1 MKNTKTKSIVALAIV
16 LVLTVVFGIVG
27 VTGMSFQGG
36 LWKLL
41 PWLPTTN
48 ADAWPQ
54 AISLGLDLR
63 GGVYVEYSAEAP
75 EGNDANFSDLLDATV
90 SAIQSRLTDKGYAES
105 TVQVLGTSGIRV
117 EIPDVSDPSEILNLI
132 GEPAL
137 LEFKDPDGNTFMTGS
152 DVRLAQAAMTQD
164 GQWAISFQLTSA
176 GTKLFADMTSQNIGK
191 TLGIYLDGEK
201 LMAPTVQSAITGGS
215 GQITGNFTMDRAQT
229 IAAQI
234 QSGALPL
241 VLTQQK
247 VDTVSATLG
256 DNALSTSVFAAI
268 IGIALVMLI
277 MIVRYRLNGV
287 VASWALCIYTIV
299 LFWVLAVFPGIQLT
313 LPGIAGIVLGIGM
326 AVDANVVIFERFN
339 EEVRAGRSLK
349 VALKTGFHNALSAII
364 DANVTTIIAAIV
376 LMIFGTGSVQG
387 FAKTLLLGVIV
398 SLFSALL
405 VTRFL
410 MKQFIQLKNWN
421 ALSPPAFSLQR
432 RPSNMT
438 IKNYSKQCLMI
449 SAGIMVLAL
458 LLSLFGM
465 GINVGID
472 FSGGMSM
479 QYTMGEA
486 VTQSDIE
493 GVLNGI
499 GLKDYAVSVQGTGKD
514 SINIRIKAIDEDGVQ
529 GVQASITEAL
539 QAKYPNA
546 AIYGDVN
553 YVGPVAGATLLRN
566 AFLSVLIAALCML
579 IYIAIRFDFNSG
591 AAAVLGLVHD
601 VLIMLSFMVILR
613 SFVQMNSSFIA
624 AMLTIVGYSINN
636 TIIIFDRIRE
646 NARKMPSSTPRV
658 DVVNRSIKECLGR
671 TINTTLTTLVTIV
684 CLYIF
689 GVSSIREFALPII
702 VGIISGVYSANM
714 INGYVWAFLEEKKR
728 AKKAAKA

>member
-1 MKNTKTKSIVALAIV
+1 
-16 LVLTVVFGIVG
+16 
-27 VTGMSFQGG
+27 
-36 LWKLL
+36 
-41 PWLPTTN
+41 
-48 ADAWPQ
+48 
-54 AISLGLDLR
+54 
-63 GGVYVEYSAEAP
+63 
-75 EGNDANFSDLLDATV
+75 
-90 SAIQSRLTDKGYAES
+90 
-105 TVQVLGTSGIRV
+105 
-117 EIPDVSDPSEILNLI
+117 
-132 GEPAL
+132 
-137 LEFKDPDGNTFMTGS
+137 
-152 DVRLAQAAMTQD
+152 
-164 GQWAISFQLTSA
+164 
-176 GTKLFADMTSQNIGK
+176 
-191 TLGIYLDGEK
+191 
-201 LMAPTVQSAITGGS
+201 
-215 GQITGNFTMDRAQT
+215 
-229 IAAQI
+229 
-234 QSGALPL
+234 
-241 VLTQQK
+241 
-247 VDTVSATLG
+247 
-256 DNALSTSVFAAI
+256 
-268 IGIALVMLI
+268 
-277 MIVRYRLNGV
+277 
-287 VASWALCIYTIV
+287 
-299 LFWVLAVFPGIQLT
+299 
-313 LPGIAGIVLGIGM
+313 
-326 AVDANVVIFERFN
+326 
-339 EEVRAGRSLK
+339 
-349 VALKTGFHNALSAII
+349 
-364 DANVTTIIAAIV
+364 
-376 LMIFGTGSVQG
+376 
-387 FAKTLLLGVIV
+387 
-398 SLFSALL
+398 
-405 VTRFL
+405 
-410 MKQFIQLKNWN
+410 
-421 ALSPPAFSLQR
+421 
-432 RPSNMT
+432 MT

-529 GVQASITEAL
+529 GVQASITEVL

>member
-1 MKNTKTKSIVALAIV
+1 
-16 LVLTVVFGIVG
+16 
-27 VTGMSFQGG
+27 
-36 LWKLL
+36 
-41 PWLPTTN
+41 
-48 ADAWPQ
+48 
-54 AISLGLDLR
+54 
-63 GGVYVEYSAEAP
+63 
-75 EGNDANFSDLLDATV
+75 
-90 SAIQSRLTDKGYAES
+90 
-105 TVQVLGTSGIRV
+105 
-117 EIPDVSDPSEILNLI
+117 
-132 GEPAL
+132 
-137 LEFKDPDGNTFMTGS
+137 
-152 DVRLAQAAMTQD
+152 
-164 GQWAISFQLTSA
+164 
-176 GTKLFADMTSQNIGK
+176 
-191 TLGIYLDGEK
+191 
-201 LMAPTVQSAITGGS
+201 
-215 GQITGNFTMDRAQT
+215 
-229 IAAQI
+229 
-234 QSGALPL
+234 
-241 VLTQQK
+241 
-247 VDTVSATLG
+247 
-256 DNALSTSVFAAI
+256 
-268 IGIALVMLI
+268 
-277 MIVRYRLNGV
+277 
-287 VASWALCIYTIV
+287 
-299 LFWVLAVFPGIQLT
+299 
-313 LPGIAGIVLGIGM
+313 
-326 AVDANVVIFERFN
+326 
-339 EEVRAGRSLK
+339 
-349 VALKTGFHNALSAII
+349 
-364 DANVTTIIAAIV
+364 
-376 LMIFGTGSVQG
+376 
-387 FAKTLLLGVIV
+387 
-398 SLFSALL
+398 
-405 VTRFL
+405 
-410 MKQFIQLKNWN
+410 
-421 ALSPPAFSLQR
+421 
-432 RPSNMT
+432 MT

-458 LLSLFGM
+458 LLSLFGL

>member
-1 MKNTKTKSIVALAIV
+1 
-16 LVLTVVFGIVG
+16 
-27 VTGMSFQGG
+27 
-36 LWKLL
+36 
-41 PWLPTTN
+41 
-48 ADAWPQ
+48 
-54 AISLGLDLR
+54 
-63 GGVYVEYSAEAP
+63 
-75 EGNDANFSDLLDATV
+75 
-90 SAIQSRLTDKGYAES
+90 
-105 TVQVLGTSGIRV
+105 
-117 EIPDVSDPSEILNLI
+117 
-132 GEPAL
+132 
-137 LEFKDPDGNTFMTGS
+137 
-152 DVRLAQAAMTQD
+152 
-164 GQWAISFQLTSA
+164 
-176 GTKLFADMTSQNIGK
+176 
-191 TLGIYLDGEK
+191 
-201 LMAPTVQSAITGGS
+201 
-215 GQITGNFTMDRAQT
+215 
-229 IAAQI
+229 
-234 QSGALPL
+234 
-241 VLTQQK
+241 
-247 VDTVSATLG
+247 
-256 DNALSTSVFAAI
+256 
-268 IGIALVMLI
+268 
-277 MIVRYRLNGV
+277 
-287 VASWALCIYTIV
+287 
-299 LFWVLAVFPGIQLT
+299 
-313 LPGIAGIVLGIGM
+313 
-326 AVDANVVIFERFN
+326 
-339 EEVRAGRSLK
+339 
-349 VALKTGFHNALSAII
+349 
-364 DANVTTIIAAIV
+364 
-376 LMIFGTGSVQG
+376 
-387 FAKTLLLGVIV
+387 
-398 SLFSALL
+398 
-405 VTRFL
+405 
-410 MKQFIQLKNWN
+410 
-421 ALSPPAFSLQR
+421 
-432 RPSNMT
+432 MT

-646 NARKMPSSTPRV
+646 NARKMPTSTPRV

-728 AKKAAKA
+728 ARKAAKA

>member
-1 MKNTKTKSIVALAIV
+1 
-16 LVLTVVFGIVG
+16 
-27 VTGMSFQGG
+27 
-36 LWKLL
+36 
-41 PWLPTTN
+41 
-48 ADAWPQ
+48 
-54 AISLGLDLR
+54 
-63 GGVYVEYSAEAP
+63 
-75 EGNDANFSDLLDATV
+75 
-90 SAIQSRLTDKGYAES
+90 
-105 TVQVLGTSGIRV
+105 
-117 EIPDVSDPSEILNLI
+117 
-132 GEPAL
+132 
-137 LEFKDPDGNTFMTGS
+137 
-152 DVRLAQAAMTQD
+152 
-164 GQWAISFQLTSA
+164 
-176 GTKLFADMTSQNIGK
+176 
-191 TLGIYLDGEK
+191 
-201 LMAPTVQSAITGGS
+201 
-215 GQITGNFTMDRAQT
+215 
-229 IAAQI
+229 
-234 QSGALPL
+234 
-241 VLTQQK
+241 
-247 VDTVSATLG
+247 
-256 DNALSTSVFAAI
+256 
-268 IGIALVMLI
+268 
-277 MIVRYRLNGV
+277 
-287 VASWALCIYTIV
+287 
-299 LFWVLAVFPGIQLT
+299 
-313 LPGIAGIVLGIGM
+313 
-326 AVDANVVIFERFN
+326 
-339 EEVRAGRSLK
+339 
-349 VALKTGFHNALSAII
+349 
-364 DANVTTIIAAIV
+364 
-376 LMIFGTGSVQG
+376 
-387 FAKTLLLGVIV
+387 
-398 SLFSALL
+398 
-405 VTRFL
+405 
-410 MKQFIQLKNWN
+410 
-421 ALSPPAFSLQR
+421 
-432 RPSNMT
+432 MT

-479 QYTMGEA
+479 QYIMGEA

-684 CLYIF
+684 TLYIL
-689 GVSSIREFALPII
+689 GVDTIREFSLPII
-702 VGIISGVYSANM
+702 IGILAGVYSANL
-714 INGYVWAFLEEKKR
+714 INGYVWAFFEEHKLSRKGQKKLKT
-728 AKKAAKA
+728 KKA

>member
-1 MKNTKTKSIVALAIV
+1 
-16 LVLTVVFGIVG
+16 
-27 VTGMSFQGG
+27 
-36 LWKLL
+36 
-41 PWLPTTN
+41 
-48 ADAWPQ
+48 
-54 AISLGLDLR
+54 
-63 GGVYVEYSAEAP
+63 
-75 EGNDANFSDLLDATV
+75 
-90 SAIQSRLTDKGYAES
+90 
-105 TVQVLGTSGIRV
+105 
-117 EIPDVSDPSEILNLI
+117 
-132 GEPAL
+132 
-137 LEFKDPDGNTFMTGS
+137 
-152 DVRLAQAAMTQD
+152 
-164 GQWAISFQLTSA
+164 
-176 GTKLFADMTSQNIGK
+176 
-191 TLGIYLDGEK
+191 
-201 LMAPTVQSAITGGS
+201 
-215 GQITGNFTMDRAQT
+215 
-229 IAAQI
+229 
-234 QSGALPL
+234 
-241 VLTQQK
+241 
-247 VDTVSATLG
+247 
-256 DNALSTSVFAAI
+256 
-268 IGIALVMLI
+268 
-277 MIVRYRLNGV
+277 
-287 VASWALCIYTIV
+287 
-299 LFWVLAVFPGIQLT
+299 
-313 LPGIAGIVLGIGM
+313 
-326 AVDANVVIFERFN
+326 
-339 EEVRAGRSLK
+339 
-349 VALKTGFHNALSAII
+349 
-364 DANVTTIIAAIV
+364 
-376 LMIFGTGSVQG
+376 
-387 FAKTLLLGVIV
+387 
-398 SLFSALL
+398 
-405 VTRFL
+405 
-410 MKQFIQLKNWN
+410 
-421 ALSPPAFSLQR
+421 
-432 RPSNMT
+432 MT

-613 SFVQMNSSFIA
+613 SFVRMNSSFIA

>member
-1 MKNTKTKSIVALAIV
+1 
-16 LVLTVVFGIVG
+16 
-27 VTGMSFQGG
+27 
-36 LWKLL
+36 
-41 PWLPTTN
+41 
-48 ADAWPQ
+48 
-54 AISLGLDLR
+54 
-63 GGVYVEYSAEAP
+63 
-75 EGNDANFSDLLDATV
+75 
-90 SAIQSRLTDKGYAES
+90 
-105 TVQVLGTSGIRV
+105 
-117 EIPDVSDPSEILNLI
+117 
-132 GEPAL
+132 
-137 LEFKDPDGNTFMTGS
+137 
-152 DVRLAQAAMTQD
+152 
-164 GQWAISFQLTSA
+164 
-176 GTKLFADMTSQNIGK
+176 
-191 TLGIYLDGEK
+191 
-201 LMAPTVQSAITGGS
+201 
-215 GQITGNFTMDRAQT
+215 
-229 IAAQI
+229 
-234 QSGALPL
+234 
-241 VLTQQK
+241 
-247 VDTVSATLG
+247 
-256 DNALSTSVFAAI
+256 
-268 IGIALVMLI
+268 
-277 MIVRYRLNGV
+277 
-287 VASWALCIYTIV
+287 
-299 LFWVLAVFPGIQLT
+299 
-313 LPGIAGIVLGIGM
+313 
-326 AVDANVVIFERFN
+326 
-339 EEVRAGRSLK
+339 
-349 VALKTGFHNALSAII
+349 
-364 DANVTTIIAAIV
+364 
-376 LMIFGTGSVQG
+376 
-387 FAKTLLLGVIV
+387 
-398 SLFSALL
+398 
-405 VTRFL
+405 
-410 MKQFIQLKNWN
+410 
-421 ALSPPAFSLQR
+421 
-432 RPSNMT
+432 MT

-728 AKKAAKA
+728 DKKAAKA

>member
-1 MKNTKTKSIVALAIV
+1 
-16 LVLTVVFGIVG
+16 
-27 VTGMSFQGG
+27 
-36 LWKLL
+36 
-41 PWLPTTN
+41 
-48 ADAWPQ
+48 
-54 AISLGLDLR
+54 
-63 GGVYVEYSAEAP
+63 
-75 EGNDANFSDLLDATV
+75 
-90 SAIQSRLTDKGYAES
+90 
-105 TVQVLGTSGIRV
+105 
-117 EIPDVSDPSEILNLI
+117 
-132 GEPAL
+132 
-137 LEFKDPDGNTFMTGS
+137 
-152 DVRLAQAAMTQD
+152 
-164 GQWAISFQLTSA
+164 
-176 GTKLFADMTSQNIGK
+176 
-191 TLGIYLDGEK
+191 
-201 LMAPTVQSAITGGS
+201 
-215 GQITGNFTMDRAQT
+215 
-229 IAAQI
+229 
-234 QSGALPL
+234 
-241 VLTQQK
+241 
-247 VDTVSATLG
+247 
-256 DNALSTSVFAAI
+256 
-268 IGIALVMLI
+268 
-277 MIVRYRLNGV
+277 
-287 VASWALCIYTIV
+287 
-299 LFWVLAVFPGIQLT
+299 
-313 LPGIAGIVLGIGM
+313 
-326 AVDANVVIFERFN
+326 
-339 EEVRAGRSLK
+339 
-349 VALKTGFHNALSAII
+349 
-364 DANVTTIIAAIV
+364 
-376 LMIFGTGSVQG
+376 
-387 FAKTLLLGVIV
+387 
-398 SLFSALL
+398 
-405 VTRFL
+405 
-410 MKQFIQLKNWN
+410 
-421 ALSPPAFSLQR
+421 
-432 RPSNMT
+432 MT

-486 VTQSDIE
+486 VTQSDVE

-499 GLKDYAVSVQGTGKD
+499 GLKDYAVSVQGSNRD

-529 GVQASITEAL
+529 GIQASITEAL
-539 QAKYPNA
+539 QTKYPNA

-566 AFLSVLIAALCML
+566 AFFSVLIATLCML

>member
-1 MKNTKTKSIVALAIV
+1 
-16 LVLTVVFGIVG
+16 
-27 VTGMSFQGG
+27 
-36 LWKLL
+36 
-41 PWLPTTN
+41 
-48 ADAWPQ
+48 
-54 AISLGLDLR
+54 
-63 GGVYVEYSAEAP
+63 
-75 EGNDANFSDLLDATV
+75 
-90 SAIQSRLTDKGYAES
+90 
-105 TVQVLGTSGIRV
+105 
-117 EIPDVSDPSEILNLI
+117 
-132 GEPAL
+132 
-137 LEFKDPDGNTFMTGS
+137 
-152 DVRLAQAAMTQD
+152 
-164 GQWAISFQLTSA
+164 
-176 GTKLFADMTSQNIGK
+176 
-191 TLGIYLDGEK
+191 
-201 LMAPTVQSAITGGS
+201 
-215 GQITGNFTMDRAQT
+215 
-229 IAAQI
+229 
-234 QSGALPL
+234 
-241 VLTQQK
+241 
-247 VDTVSATLG
+247 
-256 DNALSTSVFAAI
+256 
-268 IGIALVMLI
+268 
-277 MIVRYRLNGV
+277 
-287 VASWALCIYTIV
+287 
-299 LFWVLAVFPGIQLT
+299 
-313 LPGIAGIVLGIGM
+313 
-326 AVDANVVIFERFN
+326 
-339 EEVRAGRSLK
+339 
-349 VALKTGFHNALSAII
+349 
-364 DANVTTIIAAIV
+364 
-376 LMIFGTGSVQG
+376 
-387 FAKTLLLGVIV
+387 
-398 SLFSALL
+398 
-405 VTRFL
+405 
-410 MKQFIQLKNWN
+410 
-421 ALSPPAFSLQR
+421 
-432 RPSNMT
+432 MT
-438 IKNYSKQCLMI
+438 IKKYSKQCLMI

>member
-1 MKNTKTKSIVALAIV
+1 M
-16 LVLTVVFGIVG
+16 TV
-27 VTGMSFQGG
+27 
-36 LWKLL
+36 
-41 PWLPTTN
+41 
-48 ADAWPQ
+48 
-54 AISLGLDLR
+54 
-63 GGVYVEYSAEAP
+63 
-75 EGNDANFSDLLDATV
+75 
-90 SAIQSRLTDKGYAES
+90 
-105 TVQVLGTSGIRV
+105 
-117 EIPDVSDPSEILNLI
+117 
-132 GEPAL
+132 
-137 LEFKDPDGNTFMTGS
+137 
-152 DVRLAQAAMTQD
+152 
-164 GQWAISFQLTSA
+164 
-176 GTKLFADMTSQNIGK
+176 
-191 TLGIYLDGEK
+191 
-201 LMAPTVQSAITGGS
+201 
-215 GQITGNFTMDRAQT
+215 
-229 IAAQI
+229 
-234 QSGALPL
+234 
-241 VLTQQK
+241 
-247 VDTVSATLG
+247 
-256 DNALSTSVFAAI
+256 
-268 IGIALVMLI
+268 
-277 MIVRYRLNGV
+277 
-287 VASWALCIYTIV
+287 
-299 LFWVLAVFPGIQLT
+299 
-313 LPGIAGIVLGIGM
+313 
-326 AVDANVVIFERFN
+326 
-339 EEVRAGRSLK
+339 
-349 VALKTGFHNALSAII
+349 
-364 DANVTTIIAAIV
+364 
-376 LMIFGTGSVQG
+376 
-387 FAKTLLLGVIV
+387 
-398 SLFSALL
+398 
-405 VTRFL
+405 
-410 MKQFIQLKNWN
+410 
-421 ALSPPAFSLQR
+421 
-432 RPSNMT
+432 
-438 IKNYSKQCLMI
+438 KNYSKQCLMI

-591 AAAVLGLVHD
+591 VAAVLGLVHD

-646 NARKMPSSTPRV
+646 NARKMPTSTPRA

-684 CLYIF
+684 SLYIF

-702 VGIISGVYSANM
+702 VGILSGVYSANM

>member
-1 MKNTKTKSIVALAIV
+1 M
-16 LVLTVVFGIVG
+16 TV
-27 VTGMSFQGG
+27 
-36 LWKLL
+36 
-41 PWLPTTN
+41 
-48 ADAWPQ
+48 
-54 AISLGLDLR
+54 
-63 GGVYVEYSAEAP
+63 
-75 EGNDANFSDLLDATV
+75 
-90 SAIQSRLTDKGYAES
+90 
-105 TVQVLGTSGIRV
+105 
-117 EIPDVSDPSEILNLI
+117 
-132 GEPAL
+132 
-137 LEFKDPDGNTFMTGS
+137 
-152 DVRLAQAAMTQD
+152 
-164 GQWAISFQLTSA
+164 
-176 GTKLFADMTSQNIGK
+176 
-191 TLGIYLDGEK
+191 
-201 LMAPTVQSAITGGS
+201 
-215 GQITGNFTMDRAQT
+215 
-229 IAAQI
+229 
-234 QSGALPL
+234 
-241 VLTQQK
+241 
-247 VDTVSATLG
+247 
-256 DNALSTSVFAAI
+256 
-268 IGIALVMLI
+268 
-277 MIVRYRLNGV
+277 
-287 VASWALCIYTIV
+287 
-299 LFWVLAVFPGIQLT
+299 
-313 LPGIAGIVLGIGM
+313 
-326 AVDANVVIFERFN
+326 
-339 EEVRAGRSLK
+339 
-349 VALKTGFHNALSAII
+349 
-364 DANVTTIIAAIV
+364 
-376 LMIFGTGSVQG
+376 
-387 FAKTLLLGVIV
+387 
-398 SLFSALL
+398 
-405 VTRFL
+405 
-410 MKQFIQLKNWN
+410 
-421 ALSPPAFSLQR
+421 
-432 RPSNMT
+432 
-438 IKNYSKQCLMI
+438 KNYSKQCLMI

-458 LLSLFGM
+458 LLSLFGL

-646 NARKMPSSTPRV
+646 NARKMPSSTPRA

>member
-1 MKNTKTKSIVALAIV
+1 
-16 LVLTVVFGIVG
+16 
-27 VTGMSFQGG
+27 
-36 LWKLL
+36 
-41 PWLPTTN
+41 
-48 ADAWPQ
+48 
-54 AISLGLDLR
+54 
-63 GGVYVEYSAEAP
+63 
-75 EGNDANFSDLLDATV
+75 
-90 SAIQSRLTDKGYAES
+90 
-105 TVQVLGTSGIRV
+105 
-117 EIPDVSDPSEILNLI
+117 
-132 GEPAL
+132 
-137 LEFKDPDGNTFMTGS
+137 
-152 DVRLAQAAMTQD
+152 
-164 GQWAISFQLTSA
+164 
-176 GTKLFADMTSQNIGK
+176 
-191 TLGIYLDGEK
+191 
-201 LMAPTVQSAITGGS
+201 
-215 GQITGNFTMDRAQT
+215 
-229 IAAQI
+229 
-234 QSGALPL
+234 
-241 VLTQQK
+241 
-247 VDTVSATLG
+247 
-256 DNALSTSVFAAI
+256 
-268 IGIALVMLI
+268 
-277 MIVRYRLNGV
+277 
-287 VASWALCIYTIV
+287 
-299 LFWVLAVFPGIQLT
+299 
-313 LPGIAGIVLGIGM
+313 
-326 AVDANVVIFERFN
+326 
-339 EEVRAGRSLK
+339 
-349 VALKTGFHNALSAII
+349 
-364 DANVTTIIAAIV
+364 
-376 LMIFGTGSVQG
+376 
-387 FAKTLLLGVIV
+387 
-398 SLFSALL
+398 
-405 VTRFL
+405 
-410 MKQFIQLKNWN
+410 
-421 ALSPPAFSLQR
+421 
-432 RPSNMT
+432 MT

-714 INGYVWAFLEEKKR
+714 INGYVWAFLEEEARQEGREGVISPTLPSLDGAVSSCTVFCCSSRNLWGR
-728 AKKAAKA
+728 AA

>member
-1 MKNTKTKSIVALAIV
+1 
-16 LVLTVVFGIVG
+16 
-27 VTGMSFQGG
+27 
-36 LWKLL
+36 
-41 PWLPTTN
+41 
-48 ADAWPQ
+48 
-54 AISLGLDLR
+54 
-63 GGVYVEYSAEAP
+63 
-75 EGNDANFSDLLDATV
+75 
-90 SAIQSRLTDKGYAES
+90 
-105 TVQVLGTSGIRV
+105 
-117 EIPDVSDPSEILNLI
+117 
-132 GEPAL
+132 
-137 LEFKDPDGNTFMTGS
+137 
-152 DVRLAQAAMTQD
+152 
-164 GQWAISFQLTSA
+164 
-176 GTKLFADMTSQNIGK
+176 
-191 TLGIYLDGEK
+191 
-201 LMAPTVQSAITGGS
+201 
-215 GQITGNFTMDRAQT
+215 
-229 IAAQI
+229 
-234 QSGALPL
+234 
-241 VLTQQK
+241 
-247 VDTVSATLG
+247 
-256 DNALSTSVFAAI
+256 
-268 IGIALVMLI
+268 
-277 MIVRYRLNGV
+277 
-287 VASWALCIYTIV
+287 
-299 LFWVLAVFPGIQLT
+299 
-313 LPGIAGIVLGIGM
+313 
-326 AVDANVVIFERFN
+326 
-339 EEVRAGRSLK
+339 
-349 VALKTGFHNALSAII
+349 
-364 DANVTTIIAAIV
+364 
-376 LMIFGTGSVQG
+376 
-387 FAKTLLLGVIV
+387 
-398 SLFSALL
+398 
-405 VTRFL
+405 
-410 MKQFIQLKNWN
+410 
-421 ALSPPAFSLQR
+421 
-432 RPSNMT
+432 MT

-714 INGYVWAFLEEKKR
+714 INGYAWAFLEEKKR

>member
-1 MKNTKTKSIVALAIV
+1 
-16 LVLTVVFGIVG
+16 
-27 VTGMSFQGG
+27 
-36 LWKLL
+36 
-41 PWLPTTN
+41 
-48 ADAWPQ
+48 
-54 AISLGLDLR
+54 
-63 GGVYVEYSAEAP
+63 
-75 EGNDANFSDLLDATV
+75 
-90 SAIQSRLTDKGYAES
+90 
-105 TVQVLGTSGIRV
+105 
-117 EIPDVSDPSEILNLI
+117 
-132 GEPAL
+132 
-137 LEFKDPDGNTFMTGS
+137 
-152 DVRLAQAAMTQD
+152 
-164 GQWAISFQLTSA
+164 
-176 GTKLFADMTSQNIGK
+176 
-191 TLGIYLDGEK
+191 
-201 LMAPTVQSAITGGS
+201 
-215 GQITGNFTMDRAQT
+215 
-229 IAAQI
+229 
-234 QSGALPL
+234 
-241 VLTQQK
+241 
-247 VDTVSATLG
+247 
-256 DNALSTSVFAAI
+256 
-268 IGIALVMLI
+268 
-277 MIVRYRLNGV
+277 
-287 VASWALCIYTIV
+287 
-299 LFWVLAVFPGIQLT
+299 
-313 LPGIAGIVLGIGM
+313 
-326 AVDANVVIFERFN
+326 
-339 EEVRAGRSLK
+339 
-349 VALKTGFHNALSAII
+349 
-364 DANVTTIIAAIV
+364 
-376 LMIFGTGSVQG
+376 
-387 FAKTLLLGVIV
+387 
-398 SLFSALL
+398 
-405 VTRFL
+405 
-410 MKQFIQLKNWN
+410 
-421 ALSPPAFSLQR
+421 
-432 RPSNMT
+432 MT

-486 VTQSDIE
+486 VTQSDVE

-499 GLKDYAVSVQGTGKD
+499 GLKDYAVSVQGSNRD

-539 QAKYPNA
+539 QTKYPNA

>member
-1 MKNTKTKSIVALAIV
+1 
-16 LVLTVVFGIVG
+16 
-27 VTGMSFQGG
+27 
-36 LWKLL
+36 
-41 PWLPTTN
+41 
-48 ADAWPQ
+48 
-54 AISLGLDLR
+54 
-63 GGVYVEYSAEAP
+63 
-75 EGNDANFSDLLDATV
+75 
-90 SAIQSRLTDKGYAES
+90 
-105 TVQVLGTSGIRV
+105 
-117 EIPDVSDPSEILNLI
+117 
-132 GEPAL
+132 
-137 LEFKDPDGNTFMTGS
+137 
-152 DVRLAQAAMTQD
+152 
-164 GQWAISFQLTSA
+164 
-176 GTKLFADMTSQNIGK
+176 
-191 TLGIYLDGEK
+191 
-201 LMAPTVQSAITGGS
+201 
-215 GQITGNFTMDRAQT
+215 
-229 IAAQI
+229 
-234 QSGALPL
+234 
-241 VLTQQK
+241 
-247 VDTVSATLG
+247 
-256 DNALSTSVFAAI
+256 
-268 IGIALVMLI
+268 
-277 MIVRYRLNGV
+277 
-287 VASWALCIYTIV
+287 
-299 LFWVLAVFPGIQLT
+299 
-313 LPGIAGIVLGIGM
+313 
-326 AVDANVVIFERFN
+326 
-339 EEVRAGRSLK
+339 
-349 VALKTGFHNALSAII
+349 
-364 DANVTTIIAAIV
+364 
-376 LMIFGTGSVQG
+376 
-387 FAKTLLLGVIV
+387 
-398 SLFSALL
+398 
-405 VTRFL
+405 
-410 MKQFIQLKNWN
+410 
-421 ALSPPAFSLQR
+421 
-432 RPSNMT
+432 MT

-553 YVGPVAGATLLRN
+553 YVGPVAGATLLGN

>member
-1 MKNTKTKSIVALAIV
+1 
-16 LVLTVVFGIVG
+16 
-27 VTGMSFQGG
+27 
-36 LWKLL
+36 
-41 PWLPTTN
+41 
-48 ADAWPQ
+48 
-54 AISLGLDLR
+54 
-63 GGVYVEYSAEAP
+63 
-75 EGNDANFSDLLDATV
+75 
-90 SAIQSRLTDKGYAES
+90 
-105 TVQVLGTSGIRV
+105 
-117 EIPDVSDPSEILNLI
+117 
-132 GEPAL
+132 
-137 LEFKDPDGNTFMTGS
+137 
-152 DVRLAQAAMTQD
+152 
-164 GQWAISFQLTSA
+164 
-176 GTKLFADMTSQNIGK
+176 
-191 TLGIYLDGEK
+191 
-201 LMAPTVQSAITGGS
+201 
-215 GQITGNFTMDRAQT
+215 
-229 IAAQI
+229 
-234 QSGALPL
+234 
-241 VLTQQK
+241 
-247 VDTVSATLG
+247 
-256 DNALSTSVFAAI
+256 
-268 IGIALVMLI
+268 
-277 MIVRYRLNGV
+277 
-287 VASWALCIYTIV
+287 
-299 LFWVLAVFPGIQLT
+299 
-313 LPGIAGIVLGIGM
+313 
-326 AVDANVVIFERFN
+326 
-339 EEVRAGRSLK
+339 
-349 VALKTGFHNALSAII
+349 
-364 DANVTTIIAAIV
+364 
-376 LMIFGTGSVQG
+376 
-387 FAKTLLLGVIV
+387 
-398 SLFSALL
+398 
-405 VTRFL
+405 
-410 MKQFIQLKNWN
+410 
-421 ALSPPAFSLQR
+421 
-432 RPSNMT
+432 MT

-728 AKKAAKA
+728 AKKSAKA

>member
-1 MKNTKTKSIVALAIV
+1 
-16 LVLTVVFGIVG
+16 
-27 VTGMSFQGG
+27 
-36 LWKLL
+36 
-41 PWLPTTN
+41 
-48 ADAWPQ
+48 
-54 AISLGLDLR
+54 
-63 GGVYVEYSAEAP
+63 
-75 EGNDANFSDLLDATV
+75 
-90 SAIQSRLTDKGYAES
+90 
-105 TVQVLGTSGIRV
+105 
-117 EIPDVSDPSEILNLI
+117 
-132 GEPAL
+132 
-137 LEFKDPDGNTFMTGS
+137 
-152 DVRLAQAAMTQD
+152 
-164 GQWAISFQLTSA
+164 
-176 GTKLFADMTSQNIGK
+176 
-191 TLGIYLDGEK
+191 
-201 LMAPTVQSAITGGS
+201 
-215 GQITGNFTMDRAQT
+215 
-229 IAAQI
+229 
-234 QSGALPL
+234 
-241 VLTQQK
+241 
-247 VDTVSATLG
+247 
-256 DNALSTSVFAAI
+256 
-268 IGIALVMLI
+268 
-277 MIVRYRLNGV
+277 
-287 VASWALCIYTIV
+287 
-299 LFWVLAVFPGIQLT
+299 
-313 LPGIAGIVLGIGM
+313 
-326 AVDANVVIFERFN
+326 
-339 EEVRAGRSLK
+339 
-349 VALKTGFHNALSAII
+349 
-364 DANVTTIIAAIV
+364 
-376 LMIFGTGSVQG
+376 
-387 FAKTLLLGVIV
+387 
-398 SLFSALL
+398 
-405 VTRFL
+405 
-410 MKQFIQLKNWN
+410 
-421 ALSPPAFSLQR
+421 
-432 RPSNMT
+432 MT

-613 SFVQMNSSFIA
+613 SFVQMNSSIIA

>member
-1 MKNTKTKSIVALAIV
+1 
-16 LVLTVVFGIVG
+16 
-27 VTGMSFQGG
+27 
-36 LWKLL
+36 
-41 PWLPTTN
+41 
-48 ADAWPQ
+48 
-54 AISLGLDLR
+54 
-63 GGVYVEYSAEAP
+63 
-75 EGNDANFSDLLDATV
+75 
-90 SAIQSRLTDKGYAES
+90 
-105 TVQVLGTSGIRV
+105 
-117 EIPDVSDPSEILNLI
+117 
-132 GEPAL
+132 
-137 LEFKDPDGNTFMTGS
+137 
-152 DVRLAQAAMTQD
+152 
-164 GQWAISFQLTSA
+164 
-176 GTKLFADMTSQNIGK
+176 
-191 TLGIYLDGEK
+191 
-201 LMAPTVQSAITGGS
+201 
-215 GQITGNFTMDRAQT
+215 
-229 IAAQI
+229 
-234 QSGALPL
+234 
-241 VLTQQK
+241 
-247 VDTVSATLG
+247 
-256 DNALSTSVFAAI
+256 
-268 IGIALVMLI
+268 
-277 MIVRYRLNGV
+277 
-287 VASWALCIYTIV
+287 
-299 LFWVLAVFPGIQLT
+299 
-313 LPGIAGIVLGIGM
+313 
-326 AVDANVVIFERFN
+326 
-339 EEVRAGRSLK
+339 
-349 VALKTGFHNALSAII
+349 
-364 DANVTTIIAAIV
+364 
-376 LMIFGTGSVQG
+376 
-387 FAKTLLLGVIV
+387 
-398 SLFSALL
+398 
-405 VTRFL
+405 
-410 MKQFIQLKNWN
+410 
-421 ALSPPAFSLQR
+421 
-432 RPSNMT
+432 MT

-546 AIYGDVN
+546 AIHGDVN

>member
-1 MKNTKTKSIVALAIV
+1 
-16 LVLTVVFGIVG
+16 
-27 VTGMSFQGG
+27 
-36 LWKLL
+36 
-41 PWLPTTN
+41 
-48 ADAWPQ
+48 
-54 AISLGLDLR
+54 
-63 GGVYVEYSAEAP
+63 
-75 EGNDANFSDLLDATV
+75 
-90 SAIQSRLTDKGYAES
+90 
-105 TVQVLGTSGIRV
+105 
-117 EIPDVSDPSEILNLI
+117 
-132 GEPAL
+132 
-137 LEFKDPDGNTFMTGS
+137 
-152 DVRLAQAAMTQD
+152 
-164 GQWAISFQLTSA
+164 
-176 GTKLFADMTSQNIGK
+176 
-191 TLGIYLDGEK
+191 
-201 LMAPTVQSAITGGS
+201 
-215 GQITGNFTMDRAQT
+215 
-229 IAAQI
+229 
-234 QSGALPL
+234 
-241 VLTQQK
+241 
-247 VDTVSATLG
+247 
-256 DNALSTSVFAAI
+256 
-268 IGIALVMLI
+268 
-277 MIVRYRLNGV
+277 
-287 VASWALCIYTIV
+287 
-299 LFWVLAVFPGIQLT
+299 
-313 LPGIAGIVLGIGM
+313 
-326 AVDANVVIFERFN
+326 
-339 EEVRAGRSLK
+339 
-349 VALKTGFHNALSAII
+349 
-364 DANVTTIIAAIV
+364 
-376 LMIFGTGSVQG
+376 
-387 FAKTLLLGVIV
+387 
-398 SLFSALL
+398 
-405 VTRFL
+405 
-410 MKQFIQLKNWN
+410 
-421 ALSPPAFSLQR
+421 
-432 RPSNMT
+432 MT

-499 GLKDYAVSVQGTGKD
+499 GLKDYAVSVQGSNRD

-529 GVQASITEAL
+529 GIQASITEAL
-539 QAKYPNA
+539 QTKYPNA

-566 AFLSVLIAALCML
+566 AFFSVLIAALCML

-714 INGYVWAFLEEKKR
+714 INGYVWAFLEEKKLV
-728 AKKAAKA
+728 KKAAKA

>member
-1 MKNTKTKSIVALAIV
+1 
-16 LVLTVVFGIVG
+16 
-27 VTGMSFQGG
+27 
-36 LWKLL
+36 
-41 PWLPTTN
+41 
-48 ADAWPQ
+48 
-54 AISLGLDLR
+54 
-63 GGVYVEYSAEAP
+63 
-75 EGNDANFSDLLDATV
+75 
-90 SAIQSRLTDKGYAES
+90 
-105 TVQVLGTSGIRV
+105 
-117 EIPDVSDPSEILNLI
+117 
-132 GEPAL
+132 
-137 LEFKDPDGNTFMTGS
+137 
-152 DVRLAQAAMTQD
+152 
-164 GQWAISFQLTSA
+164 
-176 GTKLFADMTSQNIGK
+176 
-191 TLGIYLDGEK
+191 
-201 LMAPTVQSAITGGS
+201 
-215 GQITGNFTMDRAQT
+215 
-229 IAAQI
+229 
-234 QSGALPL
+234 
-241 VLTQQK
+241 
-247 VDTVSATLG
+247 
-256 DNALSTSVFAAI
+256 
-268 IGIALVMLI
+268 
-277 MIVRYRLNGV
+277 
-287 VASWALCIYTIV
+287 
-299 LFWVLAVFPGIQLT
+299 
-313 LPGIAGIVLGIGM
+313 
-326 AVDANVVIFERFN
+326 
-339 EEVRAGRSLK
+339 
-349 VALKTGFHNALSAII
+349 
-364 DANVTTIIAAIV
+364 
-376 LMIFGTGSVQG
+376 
-387 FAKTLLLGVIV
+387 
-398 SLFSALL
+398 
-405 VTRFL
+405 
-410 MKQFIQLKNWN
+410 
-421 ALSPPAFSLQR
+421 
-432 RPSNMT
+432 MT

-591 AAAVLGLVHD
+591 AAAVLGLLHD

>member
-1 MKNTKTKSIVALAIV
+1 
-16 LVLTVVFGIVG
+16 
-27 VTGMSFQGG
+27 
-36 LWKLL
+36 
-41 PWLPTTN
+41 
-48 ADAWPQ
+48 
-54 AISLGLDLR
+54 
-63 GGVYVEYSAEAP
+63 
-75 EGNDANFSDLLDATV
+75 
-90 SAIQSRLTDKGYAES
+90 
-105 TVQVLGTSGIRV
+105 
-117 EIPDVSDPSEILNLI
+117 
-132 GEPAL
+132 
-137 LEFKDPDGNTFMTGS
+137 
-152 DVRLAQAAMTQD
+152 
-164 GQWAISFQLTSA
+164 
-176 GTKLFADMTSQNIGK
+176 
-191 TLGIYLDGEK
+191 
-201 LMAPTVQSAITGGS
+201 
-215 GQITGNFTMDRAQT
+215 
-229 IAAQI
+229 
-234 QSGALPL
+234 
-241 VLTQQK
+241 
-247 VDTVSATLG
+247 
-256 DNALSTSVFAAI
+256 
-268 IGIALVMLI
+268 
-277 MIVRYRLNGV
+277 
-287 VASWALCIYTIV
+287 
-299 LFWVLAVFPGIQLT
+299 
-313 LPGIAGIVLGIGM
+313 
-326 AVDANVVIFERFN
+326 
-339 EEVRAGRSLK
+339 
-349 VALKTGFHNALSAII
+349 
-364 DANVTTIIAAIV
+364 
-376 LMIFGTGSVQG
+376 
-387 FAKTLLLGVIV
+387 
-398 SLFSALL
+398 
-405 VTRFL
+405 
-410 MKQFIQLKNWN
+410 
-421 ALSPPAFSLQR
+421 
-432 RPSNMT
+432 MT

-493 GVLNGI
+493 GVLNSI

-671 TINTTLTTLVTIV
+671 TINTTLTTLVTVV

>member
-1 MKNTKTKSIVALAIV
+1 M
-16 LVLTVVFGIVG
+16 TV
-27 VTGMSFQGG
+27 
-36 LWKLL
+36 
-41 PWLPTTN
+41 
-48 ADAWPQ
+48 
-54 AISLGLDLR
+54 
-63 GGVYVEYSAEAP
+63 
-75 EGNDANFSDLLDATV
+75 
-90 SAIQSRLTDKGYAES
+90 
-105 TVQVLGTSGIRV
+105 
-117 EIPDVSDPSEILNLI
+117 
-132 GEPAL
+132 
-137 LEFKDPDGNTFMTGS
+137 
-152 DVRLAQAAMTQD
+152 
-164 GQWAISFQLTSA
+164 
-176 GTKLFADMTSQNIGK
+176 
-191 TLGIYLDGEK
+191 
-201 LMAPTVQSAITGGS
+201 
-215 GQITGNFTMDRAQT
+215 
-229 IAAQI
+229 
-234 QSGALPL
+234 
-241 VLTQQK
+241 
-247 VDTVSATLG
+247 
-256 DNALSTSVFAAI
+256 
-268 IGIALVMLI
+268 
-277 MIVRYRLNGV
+277 
-287 VASWALCIYTIV
+287 
-299 LFWVLAVFPGIQLT
+299 
-313 LPGIAGIVLGIGM
+313 
-326 AVDANVVIFERFN
+326 
-339 EEVRAGRSLK
+339 
-349 VALKTGFHNALSAII
+349 
-364 DANVTTIIAAIV
+364 
-376 LMIFGTGSVQG
+376 
-387 FAKTLLLGVIV
+387 
-398 SLFSALL
+398 
-405 VTRFL
+405 
-410 MKQFIQLKNWN
+410 
-421 ALSPPAFSLQR
+421 
-432 RPSNMT
+432 
-438 IKNYSKQCLMI
+438 KNYSKQCLMI

-458 LLSLFGM
+458 LLSLFGL

>member
-1 MKNTKTKSIVALAIV
+1 
-16 LVLTVVFGIVG
+16 
-27 VTGMSFQGG
+27 
-36 LWKLL
+36 
-41 PWLPTTN
+41 
-48 ADAWPQ
+48 
-54 AISLGLDLR
+54 
-63 GGVYVEYSAEAP
+63 
-75 EGNDANFSDLLDATV
+75 
-90 SAIQSRLTDKGYAES
+90 
-105 TVQVLGTSGIRV
+105 
-117 EIPDVSDPSEILNLI
+117 
-132 GEPAL
+132 
-137 LEFKDPDGNTFMTGS
+137 
-152 DVRLAQAAMTQD
+152 
-164 GQWAISFQLTSA
+164 
-176 GTKLFADMTSQNIGK
+176 
-191 TLGIYLDGEK
+191 
-201 LMAPTVQSAITGGS
+201 
-215 GQITGNFTMDRAQT
+215 
-229 IAAQI
+229 
-234 QSGALPL
+234 
-241 VLTQQK
+241 
-247 VDTVSATLG
+247 
-256 DNALSTSVFAAI
+256 
-268 IGIALVMLI
+268 
-277 MIVRYRLNGV
+277 
-287 VASWALCIYTIV
+287 
-299 LFWVLAVFPGIQLT
+299 
-313 LPGIAGIVLGIGM
+313 
-326 AVDANVVIFERFN
+326 
-339 EEVRAGRSLK
+339 
-349 VALKTGFHNALSAII
+349 
-364 DANVTTIIAAIV
+364 
-376 LMIFGTGSVQG
+376 
-387 FAKTLLLGVIV
+387 
-398 SLFSALL
+398 
-405 VTRFL
+405 
-410 MKQFIQLKNWN
+410 
-421 ALSPPAFSLQR
+421 
-432 RPSNMT
+432 MT

-591 AAAVLGLVHD
+591 AAAVLCLVHD

>member
-1 MKNTKTKSIVALAIV
+1 
-16 LVLTVVFGIVG
+16 
-27 VTGMSFQGG
+27 
-36 LWKLL
+36 
-41 PWLPTTN
+41 
-48 ADAWPQ
+48 
-54 AISLGLDLR
+54 
-63 GGVYVEYSAEAP
+63 
-75 EGNDANFSDLLDATV
+75 
-90 SAIQSRLTDKGYAES
+90 
-105 TVQVLGTSGIRV
+105 
-117 EIPDVSDPSEILNLI
+117 
-132 GEPAL
+132 
-137 LEFKDPDGNTFMTGS
+137 
-152 DVRLAQAAMTQD
+152 
-164 GQWAISFQLTSA
+164 
-176 GTKLFADMTSQNIGK
+176 
-191 TLGIYLDGEK
+191 
-201 LMAPTVQSAITGGS
+201 
-215 GQITGNFTMDRAQT
+215 
-229 IAAQI
+229 
-234 QSGALPL
+234 
-241 VLTQQK
+241 
-247 VDTVSATLG
+247 
-256 DNALSTSVFAAI
+256 
-268 IGIALVMLI
+268 
-277 MIVRYRLNGV
+277 
-287 VASWALCIYTIV
+287 
-299 LFWVLAVFPGIQLT
+299 
-313 LPGIAGIVLGIGM
+313 
-326 AVDANVVIFERFN
+326 
-339 EEVRAGRSLK
+339 
-349 VALKTGFHNALSAII
+349 
-364 DANVTTIIAAIV
+364 
-376 LMIFGTGSVQG
+376 
-387 FAKTLLLGVIV
+387 
-398 SLFSALL
+398 
-405 VTRFL
+405 
-410 MKQFIQLKNWN
+410 
-421 ALSPPAFSLQR
+421 
-432 RPSNMT
+432 MT

-479 QYTMGEA
+479 QYTMGKA

>member
-1 MKNTKTKSIVALAIV
+1 M
-16 LVLTVVFGIVG
+16 TV
-27 VTGMSFQGG
+27 
-36 LWKLL
+36 
-41 PWLPTTN
+41 
-48 ADAWPQ
+48 
-54 AISLGLDLR
+54 
-63 GGVYVEYSAEAP
+63 
-75 EGNDANFSDLLDATV
+75 
-90 SAIQSRLTDKGYAES
+90 
-105 TVQVLGTSGIRV
+105 
-117 EIPDVSDPSEILNLI
+117 
-132 GEPAL
+132 
-137 LEFKDPDGNTFMTGS
+137 
-152 DVRLAQAAMTQD
+152 
-164 GQWAISFQLTSA
+164 
-176 GTKLFADMTSQNIGK
+176 
-191 TLGIYLDGEK
+191 
-201 LMAPTVQSAITGGS
+201 
-215 GQITGNFTMDRAQT
+215 
-229 IAAQI
+229 
-234 QSGALPL
+234 
-241 VLTQQK
+241 
-247 VDTVSATLG
+247 
-256 DNALSTSVFAAI
+256 
-268 IGIALVMLI
+268 
-277 MIVRYRLNGV
+277 
-287 VASWALCIYTIV
+287 
-299 LFWVLAVFPGIQLT
+299 
-313 LPGIAGIVLGIGM
+313 
-326 AVDANVVIFERFN
+326 
-339 EEVRAGRSLK
+339 
-349 VALKTGFHNALSAII
+349 
-364 DANVTTIIAAIV
+364 
-376 LMIFGTGSVQG
+376 
-387 FAKTLLLGVIV
+387 
-398 SLFSALL
+398 
-405 VTRFL
+405 
-410 MKQFIQLKNWN
+410 
-421 ALSPPAFSLQR
+421 
-432 RPSNMT
+432 
-438 IKNYSKQCLMI
+438 KNYSKQCLMI

-458 LLSLFGM
+458 LLSLFGI

-646 NARKMPSSTPRV
+646 NARKMPSSTPRA
-658 DVVNRSIKECLGR
+658 DVVSRSIKECLGR